1 MVTRSMYR
9 KLTLIF
15 TILKYYVIEIII
27 LVHNLMIITLEGL
40 GLVDELTSNLRLLR
54 QKMLNYTLKLT
65 NLLPLTVLITLFSE
79 L

>member
-1 MVTRSMYR
+1 
-9 KLTLIF
+9 
-15 TILKYYVIEIII
+15 
-27 LVHNLMIITLEGL
+27 MIITLEGL